1 MKKVVVLF
9 FLCVISLVGCS
20 ADSDTP
26 KAIAKPSKDVVIT
39 ALLKKVDSSDLVEG
53 ASPEEIQYVK
63 DVFSCTIQNAYDKL
77 SAETLNYLANDSN
90 DFDDIDRDIVGE
102 QNIILKDA
110 SDICAG
116 DTGKETEDVNVDG
129 E

>member
-1 MKKVVVLF
+1 MQKINTHGQF
-9 FLCVISLVGCS
+9 TLV
-20 ADSDTP
+20 TTNNTNR
-26 KAIAKPSKDVVIT
+26 IR
-39 ALLKKVDSSDLVEG
+39 LV
-53 ASPEEIQYVK
+53 S
-63 DVFSCTIQNAYDKL
+63 F
-77 SAETLNYLANDSN
+77 ANDSN